1 MRSETREYISNLKSN
16 ISNLLMSNPF
26 KNIQGEV
33 AWRAPSNIALV
44 KYWGKYGNQLPKN
57 ASISFTLNTAF
68 TETSVKYKA
77 KTDTDI
83 QHHDKKKID
92 LKFFFEAKENPKFAE
107 KIQKFLESIVIHFP
121 FLPYFS
127 LEINSTNSF
136 PHSTGIASSASS
148 MAALALC
155 LTDIEN
161 TLDGGL
167 RPTDFFE
174 KASMIARL
182 GSGSACR
189 SVYPYLAAWGKHHAV
204 PFSSNEHAVPFHEAV
219 HPIFKTFKDAILIVS
234 SDEKSVSSRAGHALM
249 EGNPFAES
257 RYQQAETHLTQLI
270 SALKEG
276 NIEKF
281 GEIIENEA
289 LTLHALM
296 MCSTPSYMLMLP
308 NTLKIIDLI
317 KTYRT
322 EKGVPLYYTLDA
334 GPNVHLLYPEENA
347 AEVQNFIQQTLLAYC
362 ENGKVIYD
370 EVGKGPIKLK

>member
-1 MRSETREYISNLKSN
+1 M
-16 ISNLLMSNPF
+16 NPF
-26 KNIQGEV
+26 KNIQGES

-57 ASISFTLNTAF
+57 ASISFTLNNAY
-68 TETSVKYKA
+68 TETSVKYIA
-77 KTDTDI
+77 KTNNE
-83 QHHDKKKID
+83 KSID
-92 LKFFFEAKENPKFAE
+92 LKFFFEGKENPKFAE
-107 KIQKFLESIVIHFP
+107 KILKFLESIVPHFP

-127 LEINSTNSF
+127 LEINSSNSF

-167 RPTDFFE
+167 FPSAFFE

-189 SVYPYLAAWGKHHAV
+189 SVYPYLALWGKHPGI
-204 PFSSNEHAVPFHEAV
+204 PFSSNEHAIPFNDKV
-219 HPIFKTFKDAILIVS
+219 HPVFKTFKDAILIVS

-249 EGNPFAES
+249 ENNPFAES
-257 RYQQAETHLTQLI
+257 RYKQAETHLSTLVDC
-270 SALKEG
+270 LNDG
-276 NIEKF
+276 NLTKF
-281 GEIIENEA
+281 GEIVENEA

-317 KTYRT
+317 KTYRA
-322 EKGVPLYYTLDA
+322 EKAVPLYYTLDA

-347 AEVQNFIQQTLLAYC
+347 SQVKTFIEESLLSYC
-362 ENGKVIYD
+362 ENNKVIYD
-370 EVGKGPIKLK
+370 EVGKGPIKMK